1 MPVQMGRWAKG
12 WVVMSLAAVSLLA
25 SCGETKLLGR
35 SLPDETRV
43 VDGPGLD
50 LPPDFSLRAPEDA
63 NEAALGR
70 TVQAGR
76 SAQEILG
83 LGGSVV
89 SGSMVSGTAVGGIEA
104 EVPASDQWLLQQA
117 GGRVDPN
124 IREELNAP
132 TDAEKALEEEKPGL
146 FKRIFGK

>member
-1 MPVQMGRWAKG
+1 
-12 WVVMSLAAVSLLA
+12 MSLAAVSLLA

-89 SGSMVSGTAVGGIEA
+89 SGTAVGGIEA

-146 FKRIFGK
+146 FQRIFGK

>member
-1 MPVQMGRWAKG
+1 MMDMPLQMGRWAKG
-12 WVVMSLAAVSLLA
+12 LVVASMLLGLSA
-25 SCGETKLLGR
+25 CGETKLLGR

-63 NEAALGR
+63 SEAALRR
-70 TVQAGR
+70 TVQTGR

-83 LGGSVV
+83 VAA
-89 SGSMVSGTAVGGIEA
+89 VSGTAVGAGA
-104 EVPASDQWLLQQA
+104 EVPAGDQWLLDKA

-124 IREELNAP
+124 IRAELSAP
-132 TDAEKALEEEKPGL
+132 TEAEKAAEEEKPGL
-146 FKRIFGK
+146 FQRLFGK